1 MQEHGGETIIPFSGA
16 LERDLTDLPPEEAAK
31 YCEENKVQR
40 LVRYQILKLWHSL

>member
-16 LERDLTDLPPEEAAK
+16 LERDLTDLSPDEATK

-40 LVRYQILKLWHSL
+40 LVESNLNTLAL